1 MSQKVHI
8 VEVGPRDGLQSIAE
22 EVSTVNKVKFID
34 MLTEAICPEIEVAS
48 FVSPK
53 WIPQMADA
61 KEVTSLIKRKD
72 QIIYTALV
80 PNVKGLKNAIKC
92 GYHSVAVLTTASE
105 SFSQKNTNCSIE
117 ESIKRIEEMI
127 PHCKKNKIRIR

>member
-22 EVSTVNKVKFID
+22 EVPTVNKVKFID

-53 WIPQMADA
+53 W
-61 KEVTSLIKRKD
+61 
-72 QIIYTALV
+72 V
-80 PNVKGLKNAIKC
+80 P
-92 GYHSVAVLTTASE
+92 
-105 SFSQKNTNCSIE
+105 
-117 ESIKRIEEMI
+117 
-127 PHCKKNKIRIR
+127 